1 MIRQLLETYGYV
13 AVFVL
18 VGLESVG
25 IPLPGEAALL
35 TAAAFAA
42 QGHLSIVG
50 VILAAATGGIAG
62 DAAGYWIGREGGLA
76 VVRRY
81 GKVLRVNERTLERA
95 QEFFQRHGGK
105 TVFFGRFVSLL
116 RMWAAVLAGVSRMPY
131 GRFALYNV
139 AGGLCW
145 ATVFGTLGYL
155 FGRSLPQLQK
165 TVGQV
170 GSMLALLVAIIV
182 ALVLLGRWF
191 EHHQDEVL
199 AWVRRQITRISTS
212 GVVRRSRMRHPRA
225 WAFLDRR
232 FSRTEYLG
240 LHLTLGLMLSLG
252 ALWLFAGISEDV
264 IHHDPLTQFDLTMAD
279 LLHRHGTPVLIQLA
293 KIISLLGSPGF
304 VATWGLVVCVLLLKQ
319 RQGVLLVGW
328 IGALAGGG
336 LLDLGLKL
344 AFRRPRPT
352 WEAPYLIEHG
362 WSFPSGHAMGSLVA
376 YGMLAYVLILH
387 LQGRAARTAVII
399 GAVVLTL
406 AIGFTRLFLGVHF
419 FSDVIAGYAAG
430 TVWLAVCI
438 SGLEV
443 IRRKAGEFTAGS
455 HTRLSIGGIVRQ

>member
-1 MIRQLLETYGYV
+1 MIRHLLETYGYV
-13 AVFVL
+13 ALFVL
-18 VGLESVG
+18 VGLESLG

-35 TAAAFAA
+35 TASAFAA

-50 VILAAATGGIAG
+50 VILAAAAGGIVG
-62 DAAGYWIGREGGLA
+62 DAAGYWIGRKGGLVA
-76 VVRRY
+76 VRRY
-81 GKVLRVNERTLERA
+81 GKVLHVSDATLERA
-95 QEFFQRHGGK
+95 QGFFQRHGGK

-131 GRFALYNV
+131 GRFTLYNV

-145 ATVFGTLGYL
+145 ATLFGSLGYL

-165 TVGQV
+165 AVGQAGAMV
-170 GSMLALLVAIIV
+170 ALLVAVIV

-191 EHHQDEVL
+191 EDHQDQVL
-199 AWVRRQITRISTS
+199 AWVRRQITQISTS
-212 GVVRRSRMRHPRA
+212 GVVRRSRARHPSA
-225 WAFLDRR
+225 WVFLAQR

-240 LHLTLGLMLSLG
+240 LHLTFGLVLSLG
-252 ALWLFAGISEDV
+252 ALWLFAGIAEDV
-264 IHHDPLTQFDLTMAD
+264 IHHDPLTQFDLTVAD
-279 LLHRHGTPVLIQLA
+279 LLHRHGTPLLIQLA
-293 KIISLLGSPGF
+293 KIVSFLGSPGF
-304 VATWGLVVCVLLLKQ
+304 VAVWSLVVCVVLLKQ
-319 RQGVLLVGW
+319 RQRVLLVGW

-352 WEAPYLIEHG
+352 WEAPYLVEHG

-376 YGMLAYVLILH
+376 YGMLAYVLVLH
-387 LQGRAARTAVII
+387 LHSRAARMAVIA
-399 GAVVLTL
+399 GAVVLVL

-419 FSDVIAGYAAG
+419 FSDVITGYAGG
-430 TVWLAVCI
+430 TVWLAVCV

-443 IRRKAGEFTAGS
+443 IRRKG
-455 HTRLSIGGIVRQ
+455 RYLSMTQPVSAY

>member
-1 MIRQLLETYGYV
+1 MIRNLLETYGYV
-13 AVFVL
+13 ALFVL

-50 VILAAATGGIAG
+50 VILAAAAGGIAG
-62 DAAGYWIGREGGLA
+62 DAAGYWIGRKGGLVA
-76 VVRRY
+76 VRRY
-81 GKVLRVNERTLERA
+81 GKLLRINERTLQRA
-95 QEFFQRHGGK
+95 QDFFQRHGGK

-131 GRFALYNV
+131 GRFTLYNA

-145 ATVFGTLGYL
+145 ATVFGSLGYL

-165 TVGQV
+165 AAGQA
-170 GSMLALLVAIIV
+170 GAMLALLVAIIV

-191 EHHQDEVL
+191 EDHQDQVL
-199 AWVRRQITRISTS
+199 AWVRRQITRITTS
-212 GVVRRSRMRHPRA
+212 GVVQRLRTQHPRA
-225 WAFLDRR
+225 WTFLTQR

-240 LHLTLGLMLSLG
+240 LHLTIGLLLSLG

-264 IHHDPLTQFDLTMAD
+264 IHHDPLTQFDLTVAD
-279 LLHRHGTPVLIQLA
+279 LLHRHGTPLLIQLA
-293 KIISLLGSPGF
+293 KMVSLLGSPGF
-304 VATWGLVVCVLLLKQ
+304 VAVWSLVVCIVLLKQ
-319 RQGVLLVGW
+319 RQRVLLVGW

-344 AFRRPRPT
+344 AFRRPRPI
-352 WEAPYLIEHG
+352 WEAPYLVEHG

-376 YGMLAYVLILH
+376 YGMLAYILVLH
-387 LQGRAARTAVII
+387 LRSRTARAAVII
-399 GAVVLTL
+399 GAVVLVL

-443 IRRKAGEFTAGS
+443 IRRKASYAAAM
-455 HTRLSIGGIVRQ
+455 QPAPA

>member
-13 AVFVL
+13 AIFVL
-18 VGLESVG
+18 VGLESLG

-35 TAAAFAA
+35 TGAAFAA

-50 VILAAATGGIAG
+50 VILAAAAGGIVG

-76 VVRRY
+76 AVRRY
-81 GKVLRVNERTLERA
+81 GKLLRLNERTLDRA
-95 QEFFQRHGGK
+95 HEYFQRHGGK

-131 GRFALYNV
+131 GRFTLYNV

-145 ATVFGTLGYL
+145 ATVFGSLGYL

-165 TVGQV
+165 AVGQA
-170 GSMLALLVAIIV
+170 GAMLALLGAIIV

-191 EHHQDEVL
+191 EQHQDQVL
-199 AWVRRQITRISTS
+199 AWVRRQIT
-212 GVVRRSRMRHPRA
+212 PRA
-225 WAFLDRR
+225 WVFLTQR

-240 LHLTLGLMLSLG
+240 LHLTLGLVLSLG

-264 IHHDPLTQFDLTMAD
+264 IHHDPLTQFDLTLAD

-293 KIISLLGSPGF
+293 KIVSLLGSPGF
-304 VATWGLVVCVLLLKQ
+304 VAAWSLVVCLVLLKQ
-319 RQGVLLVGW
+319 RQRVLLVGW

-352 WEAPYLIEHG
+352 WEAPYLVEHG

-376 YGMLAYVLILH
+376 YGMLAYLLVLH
-387 LQGRAARTAVII
+387 LHGRAARTAVII
-399 GAVVLTL
+399 GAVVLVL

-443 IRRKAGEFTAGS
+443 LRRKASYSAAM
-455 HTRLSIGGIVRQ
+455 QPAPA

>member
-1 MIRQLLETYGYV
+1 MIRHLLETYGYV
-13 AVFVL
+13 ALFVL

-35 TAAAFAA
+35 TASAFAA
-42 QGHLSIVG
+42 QGHLSIIG
-50 VILAAATGGIAG
+50 VILAAAAGGIVG
-62 DAAGYWIGREGGLA
+62 DAAGYWIGRKGGLPA
-76 VVRRY
+76 VRRY
-81 GKVLRVNERTLERA
+81 GKVLHVSDATLDRA
-95 QEFFQRHGGK
+95 SGFFQRHGGK
-105 TVFFGRFVSLL
+105 TVFLGRFVSLL

-131 GRFALYNV
+131 GRFTLYNV

-145 ATVFGTLGYL
+145 ATVFGSLGYL

-165 TVGQV
+165 VVGQAGAMV
-170 GSMLALLVAIIV
+170 ALLVAIIV

-191 EHHQDEVL
+191 EDHQDEIL
-199 AWVRRQITRISTS
+199 ASVRRQVTRISES
-212 GVVRRSRMRHPRA
+212 GVVRRSRARHPRA
-225 WAFLDRR
+225 WIFLTQR

-240 LHLTLGLMLSLG
+240 LHLTLGLVLSLG

-264 IHHDPLTQFDLTMAD
+264 IHHDPLTQFDLTVAD
-279 LLHRHGTPVLIQLA
+279 VLHRHSSPVLIQLA

-304 VATWGLVVCVLLLKQ
+304 VAAWTLVVCVVLLKQ
-319 RQGVLLVGW
+319 RQRVLLVGW

-352 WEAPYLIEHG
+352 WEAPYLVEHG

-376 YGMLAYVLILH
+376 YGMLAYILVLH
-387 LQGRAARTAVII
+387 GRAARTAVII
-399 GAVVLTL
+399 GAVVLVL

-430 TVWLAVCI
+430 TVWLAVCV

-443 IRRKAGEFTAGS
+443 IRRKASYSRAM
-455 HTRLSIGGIVRQ
+455 QPAPA